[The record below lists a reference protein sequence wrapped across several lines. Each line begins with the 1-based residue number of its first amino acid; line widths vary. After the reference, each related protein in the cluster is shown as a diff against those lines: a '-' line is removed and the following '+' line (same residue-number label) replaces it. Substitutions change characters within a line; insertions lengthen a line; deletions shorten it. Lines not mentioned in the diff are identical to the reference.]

1 MFEFSSCAK
10 GGASTTA
17 GVCGRREKS
26 EGSCRNRGNGELNRV
41 RDRKLGRRGCVL
53 NWRASVP

>member
-1 MFEFSSCAK
+1 MYTYENRMFEFSVCAK

-26 EGSCRNRGNGELNRV
+26 GEVAETGELV
-41 RDRKLGRRGCVL
+41 
-53 NWRASVP
+53 S